1 LIVVDR
7 CARIAQGFLTQRRKE
22 GGKAPSISLRLCVFF
37 APLRENFFASRRFA
51 GYIPRTYD

>member
-7 CARIAQGFLTQRRKE
+7 CARIAQGFLTQRRK
-22 GGKAPSISLRLCVFF
+22 KAERRQVISLRLCVFF

>member
-1 LIVVDR
+1 MR
-7 CARIAQGFLTQRRKE
+7 PNRTGFSHAKAQE